1 MGLEN
6 IGSNSIG
13 GGIAKLLGSFGAAPS
28 EAGGKAP
35 GAAETSTGARP
46 GDLMS
51 IEPQGE
57 SSQFELKNQDFAA
70 GRAAGRSRMG

>member
-13 GGIAKLLGSFGAAPS
+13 GGIAKLLGSFGAGPS
-28 EAGGKAP
+28 EAGGNAP
-35 GAAETSTGARP
+35 GAVEKSTGARP

-57 SSQFELKNQDFAA
+57 SSQFMLKNQDFAG
-70 GRAAGRSRMG
+70 GRAAGSSRMG